1 MVIERSELPIEPDRT
16 RDFEQA
22 FGAVEHQLRG
32 APGCLG
38 TRLSRG
44 IESPSKYLLL
54 IEWQSVEAHKAF
66 TQAHN
71 FTIFRDSIAPFF
83 AGKPATEHFDPVG
96 A

>member
-1 MVIERSELPIEPDRT
+1 MVIERSELPIAPDRT
-16 RDFEQA
+16 PDFERA
-22 FGAVEHQLRG
+22 YGAVGHLLRE

-66 TQAHN
+66 TQAQN
-71 FTIFRDSIAPFF
+71 FAIFRDSIAPFF
-83 AGKPATEHFDPVG
+83 AGKPATEYFDPVG

>member
-1 MVIERSELPIEPDRT
+1 MVIERSELPIAPDRT
-16 RDFEQA
+16 GDFEQA
-22 FGAVEHQLRG
+22 FVAVGHLLRA

-54 IEWQSVEAHKAF
+54 IEWQSVDAHKAF
-66 TQAHN
+66 TQARE
-71 FTIFRDSIAPFF
+71 FTMFRDSIAPFF

-96 A
+96 G